1 MTNSSSAQIGGLV
14 QAAQRAMQSGRADE
28 AMRIWEQVRALSP
41 EHPQALFFLG
51 QHALMR
57 NRNAPAAI
65 ELFQRAAK
73 ADPSSPMIPL
83 NLSFAYRAAGDAA
96 NEMAALTHAL
106 AIDPYFYPA
115 LLARGVLLERMGK
128 KRQAA
133 QTYKDVITIAPP
145 DDQLSP
151 EMRAPMAHAREVVR
165 DNAAELESFLGTRM
179 QHLRSRYAPPEMSR
193 FNECLDIAAGTKKI
207 YTQQPTLLHFP
218 GLPAT
223 QYYDRKDFP
232 WLEELE
238 AATPAIREEVVA
250 LMEEAKDFAPYV
262 RHPPGVPLNQ
272 WADLNFSPKWS
283 AYFLW
288 QNDIRNEEHC
298 LACPRTMQALE
309 GVPLADVPIFAPTV
323 FFSALEPK
331 TRIPPHTG
339 VTNARLTLHL
349 PLIVPEG
356 CWFRVG
362 NDTREWQEGKAW
374 VFDDTIE
381 HEAYNPSD
389 KLRIILIFDIW
400 NPHLSVAERDL
411 VRELLQGLNA
421 YYDGE
426 LGAL

>member
-1 MTNSSSAQIGGLV
+1 MQINGLV
-14 QAAQRAMQSGRADE
+14 QTAQQFMRAGRPDDAARTWD
-28 AMRIWEQVRALSP
+28 QVRALAPS
-41 EHPQALFFLG
+41 HPQALFFLG

-57 NRNAPAAI
+57 NRNAPLAV
-65 ELFQRAAK
+65 ELFQRAAA
-73 ADPSSPMIPL
+73 ADPKSAVIPL
-83 NLSFAYRAAGDAA
+83 NLSFAYRALGDAE
-96 NEMAALTHAL
+96 NEMAALLRAL
-106 AIDPYFYPA
+106 AIDAYFYPA
-115 LLARGVLLERMGK
+115 LLYKGILEE
-128 KRQAA
+128 RQGNRRLAA
-133 QTYKDVITIAPP
+133 QTYKNVLTIAPP
-145 DDQLSP
+145 DDQLP
-151 EMRAPMAHAREVVR
+151 EEMKKSITHARDIVR
-165 DNAAELESFLGTRM
+165 ENAAELESFLSERIGRV
-179 QHLRSRYAPPEMSR
+179 RSRHAPEELWR
-193 FNECLDIAAGTKKI
+193 FDECRDVAVGTKKI

-223 QYYDRKDFP
+223 QYYERKHFP

-250 LMEEAKDFAPYV
+250 LMKEAKDFAPYV

-288 QNDIRNEEHC
+288 QNDIRNDAHC
-298 LACPRTMQALE
+298 LACPRTAAAVE
-309 GVPLADVPIFAPTV
+309 ASPLADIPNFAPTV

-381 HEAYNPSD
+381 HEAYNPSGE
-389 KLRIILIFDIW
+389 LRVILIFDVW
-400 NPHLSVAERDL
+400 NPHLSAAERNL
-411 VRELLQGLNA
+411 VRELLVGMNA
-421 YYDGE
+421 YYDSNT
-426 LGAL
+426 GAL